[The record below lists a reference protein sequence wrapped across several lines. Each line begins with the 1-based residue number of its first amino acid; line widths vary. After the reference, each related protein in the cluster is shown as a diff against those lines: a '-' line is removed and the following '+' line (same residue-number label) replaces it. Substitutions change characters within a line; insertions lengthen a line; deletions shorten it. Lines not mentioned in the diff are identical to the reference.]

1 MSVQARRGR
10 KGGDPFIVESLQ
22 WESSCRVFPPSCL
35 VILITFLLYCSA
47 TLVPEE
53 VGRTFLLLPLP
64 GFRPRSIIEFFERE
78 RERDLVSFLFLDEDK
93 FRKRTTLVEDV
104 SILIFFNRT
113 DSILASPR
121 QPPSVDSTR
130 LDLGDRTFVR
140 TT

>member
-53 VGRTFLLLPLP
+53 VGRTFLPLPLP

-78 RERDLVSFLFLDEDK
+78 RDFVSFLLEIKNFLLK
-93 FRKRTTLVEDV
+93 FRKKTRRVD
-104 SILIFFNRT
+104 ILIFQPKHQFLLFT
-113 DSILASPR
+113 LTSLIKTPR
-121 QPPSVDSTR
+121 QPFGSTR
-130 LDLGDRTFVR
+130 LDR
-140 TT
+140 